1 MCFIQFG
8 SVILFP
14 ILINK
19 ISKIQEVQAGLVS
32 KKSNESFLQYKLNLN
47 YVHVICTSKR
57 CTFFCLFALPTF
69 TFVRKVH
76 LFVNLHCKLTDS
88 ALICL
93 YALQKL
99 MYNPLING
107 KCNCMLICTS
117 KLRIF

>member
-1 MCFIQFG
+1 MEG
-8 SVILFP
+8 G
-14 ILINK
+14 
-19 ISKIQEVQAGLVS
+19 GLVS

-47 YVHVICTSKR
+47 YVDVICTSKH
-57 CTFFCLFALPTF
+57 CTFICLFALPTF

-107 KCNCMLICTS
+107 KCNCLLICTS
-117 KLRIF
+117 KLRIG